1 MSKKHDYTKLDAAIL
16 DALKERSY
24 TFSELLGID
33 SVKDEARRLERA
45 PLSFGKPDWRFLDS
59 RLQALR
65 RAGKIFYRRNPEGW
79 VLK

>member
-16 DALKERSY
+16 DALKERPHA
-24 TFSELLGID
+24 FSELLGVE
-33 SVKDEARRLERA
+33 SVKNEARRLENE
-45 PLSFGKPDWRFLDS
+45 PQSFGKPDWRFLDS

-65 RAGKIFYRRNPEGW
+65 KAGKICYSRKSEGW